1 MKKMLKL
8 ATMALCAMMMMIG
21 LTMARANTVLIPVF
35 VTGTAPTSGVI
46 TMLVDDATGKYLS
59 VDVSRFPD
67 TTFVMKILT
76 DTSGGISISQI
87 DPTITKPVISYGAV
101 NAPEHNTYNTEI
113 VFQINNKPSSDGSG
127 RYYGGVVIFYNP
139 NGWTFSAKTY
149 KLMIHV
155 GGTGTDG
162 TSSCWIGETV
172 PPTACTVFKFYG
184 TESTNTVVTGTNYVY
199 KYIASLKRTIR
210 VAEYTTSERW
220 STTIYVGLT
229 DVFNSSGFDIL
240 EQQTDGSC
248 SVITSLLPN
257 AIDTSFTFTPSL
269 TRTGLYRLVDK
280 DTMVGPVIAGNAL
293 TILNPLP
300 IIEPAAPAAPNT
312 N

>member
-1 MKKMLKL
+1 MKKLLKM
-8 ATMALCAMMMMIG
+8 AVALCAMMFVG

-46 TMLVDDATGKYLS
+46 TALVDDATGKYLS
-59 VDVSRFPD
+59 IDISRFPD
-67 TTFVMKILT
+67 TTFVMKLLT
-76 DTSGGISISQI
+76 DTSGGVSVYQI
-87 DPTITKPVISYGAV
+87 DPSISLPVISYGAV

-113 VFQINNKPSSDGSG
+113 TFQINNKPSPDGSG
-127 RYYGGVVIFYNP
+127 RYYGGVVVFYNP

-162 TSSCWIGETV
+162 TSSCWVGETV

-184 TESTNTVVTGTNYVY
+184 IESTNTVITGTNYVY
-199 KYIASLKRTIR
+199 KYIASLKRTIK
-210 VAEYTTSERW
+210 VAEYTFGEQR
-220 STTIYVGLT
+220 STTLYIGLK
-229 DVFNSSGFDIL
+229 DVMNSSGFDIL
-240 EQQTDGSC
+240 EQQTDGSL

-257 AIDTSFTFTPSL
+257 AIDTSFTFIPSL

-280 DTMVGPVIAGNAL
+280 DTMVGPVIAGNAF
-293 TILNPLP
+293 TIPDPLP
-300 IIEPAAPAAPNT
+300 VIEPTAPNT